1 MLLQYNYK
9 YIAVSKSNDRV
20 LCDGGWKLIDK
31 LAERQIKLF
40 PTPSHLKNFFEVS
53 KWYQNCEYEV
63 KKVKVRI
70 EVEDY
75 E

>member
-1 MLLQYNYK
+1 MVLQYNYK
-9 YIAVSKSNDRV
+9 YIAVANDRV

-31 LAERQIKLF
+31 LAECQIKLF

-53 KWYQNCEYEV
+53 KWYQNCEYEI

-70 EVEDY
+70 EVLEN